1 MKKSLL
7 FEKIDPISRL
17 VEMLILSLAISLGFI
32 VENFREG
39 YSEQIK
45 SEKLISSLLQDLKGD
60 LLRFN
65 EFTQLRKSLIK
76 DVYHF
81 IHHVKKNGLNK
92 NNIDQQTLFAKAIF
106 SWTYFKPN
114 TANIEQIISSGA
126 LRYLGEK
133 DLIYQIGIIEAS
145 NISLIDRQEREQEFF
160 LNYLQ
165 PLMHKFYN
173 FKWLNENYVQNWNTF
188 ENSLEEINK
197 KPNIKNEYMFWEKDK
212 NLEKQIINLFENY
225 VFILRSSF
233 VVDYDE
239 YINQV
244 NKTIALIETNE

>member
-1 MKKSLL
+1 MQKP
-7 FEKIDPISRL
+7 FL
-17 VEMLILSLAISLGFI
+17 VGLI
-32 VENFREG
+32 
-39 YSEQIK
+39 
-45 SEKLISSLLQDLKGD
+45 
-60 LLRFN
+60 
-65 EFTQLRKSLIK
+65 
-76 DVYHF
+76 
-81 IHHVKKNGLNK
+81 
-92 NNIDQQTLFAKAIF
+92 
-106 SWTYFKPN
+106 FKPN

-197 KPNIKNEYMFWEKDK
+197 NPNIKNEYMFWEKDK

>member
-145 NISLIDRQEREQEFF
+145 NISLIDRQERE
-160 LNYLQ
+160 
-165 PLMHKFYN
+165 HI
-173 FKWLNENYVQNWNTF
+173 QNWNTF

-197 KPNIKNEYMFWEKDK
+197 NPNIKNEYMFWEKDK

>member
-81 IHHVKKNGLNK
+81 IHHVKKK
-92 NNIDQQTLFAKAIF
+92 
-106 SWTYFKPN
+106 
-114 TANIEQIISSGA
+114 
-126 LRYLGEK
+126 
-133 DLIYQIGIIEAS
+133 
-145 NISLIDRQEREQEFF
+145 
-160 LNYLQ
+160 
-165 PLMHKFYN
+165 
-173 FKWLNENYVQNWNTF
+173 V
-188 ENSLEEINK
+188 
-197 KPNIKNEYMFWEKDK
+197 
-212 NLEKQIINLFENY
+212 
-225 VFILRSSF
+225 
-233 VVDYDE
+233 
-239 YINQV
+239 
-244 NKTIALIETNE
+244 